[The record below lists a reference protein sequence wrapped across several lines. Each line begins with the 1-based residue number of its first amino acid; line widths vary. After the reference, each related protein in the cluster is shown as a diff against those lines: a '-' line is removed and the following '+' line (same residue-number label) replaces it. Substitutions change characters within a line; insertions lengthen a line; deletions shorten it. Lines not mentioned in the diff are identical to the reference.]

1 MTIFST
7 PTRLLWLFLLPPAL
21 VGAQP
26 PVHSDSTASKTPH
39 PKSATA
45 PHNASS
51 ATTATAAPR
60 QLDEDTIDT
69 ILRARR
75 RYGSLLKGTIFEP
88 KDARESERMFVEA
101 LQAMMSES
109 AKRRASG
116 TAQSANGD
124 SPAPGQGA
132 PALDP
137 CLDEPLVRS
146 LELTTW
152 LLRQK
157 ARRLRDEHRP
167 NEAERLDELVGRLKA
182 EANRWRTTQRPMPR

>member
-1 MTIFST
+1 MTMFST
-7 PTRLLWLFLLPPAL
+7 PTRLLWLFLLAPAL
-21 VGAQP
+21 VAAQP
-26 PVHSDSTASKTPH
+26 PVQSDSTASKTAK

-51 ATTATAAPR
+51 ATTAAAAPR

-75 RYGSLLKGTIFEP
+75 QYGSLLKGTIFEP
-88 KDARESERMFVEA
+88 ADARESERMFVEA
-101 LQAMMSES
+101 LQAVMAES

-116 TAQSANGD
+116 TSQSANGD
-124 SPAPGQGA
+124 SSAPDQGA
-132 PALDP
+132 PALGSS
-137 CLDEPLVRS
+137 LDEPLVRS

-167 NEAERLDELVGRLKA
+167 DEAERLDELVGRLKA
-182 EANRWRTTQRPMPR
+182 EANRWRTAQRPMPR